1 MKKLLSILVA
11 AAVTFNAFA
20 LDMPFFNGYAGLLGN
35 MTGKSSSD
43 SYDPDIDIEAFFSGQ
58 LDFGGKFLARGEFY
72 ISSEDLL
79 QNDLFEESEVNNAV
93 FKIEELSA
101 TYKMSTLSSSHYF
114 SAFLGNFEP
123 IGSDIFLQRQFG
135 IQPVTSRFTASWHSL
150 SGASVYPFY
159 GSGISYVYHPESSGA
174 FGLYAYMNK
183 QTEEDETKNV
193 LNLDLRLAKLFSNL
207 TADISAGFGFPIED
221 TDENGN
227 KVFLLIKEIQLHAGF
242 NFLLGNRYT
251 TSFFMQ
257 GGFNKF
263 VLTSD
268 NDTSHKITFSDL
280 YFLIEPRLTL
290 RLFQLNIAAFNIP
303 SESAEHM
310 IYLKRAIDE
319 DDTITNLLG
328 LNANIVTDHLYLGN
342 TNVTFGI
349 HSTLILTDSDI
360 EELKDDPKVVLD
372 WNYEIYVTPYVTI
385 PVLGG
390 SMNANLAASILD
402 FKDDWKSALDFS
414 LGFKTRF

>member
-1 MKKLLSILVA
+1 MKRLLSILMA
-11 AAVTFNAFA
+11 AFMTTAAFA

-35 MTGKSSSD
+35 MTGKKDAD

-58 LDFGGKFLARGEFY
+58 LDFSGKFLARGEFY

-79 QNDLFEESEVNNAV
+79 QNDLFEETTQNNAI
-93 FKIEELSA
+93 FRIEELSA
-101 TYKMSTLSSSHYF
+101 TYKMSTTASSHYF
-114 SAFLGNFEP
+114 SVFLGNFEP

-135 IQPVTSRFTASWHSL
+135 IQPVTSKLTASWHSL

-174 FGLYAYMNK
+174 FGLYFYMNK

-193 LNLDLRLAKLFSNL
+193 MNLDLRLAKLFSNL
-207 TADISAGFGFPIED
+207 TVDFSAGLGFPVEN

-227 KVFLLIKEIQLHAGF
+227 KVFLLVREIQLHAGM

-263 VLTSD
+263 VLSSD
-268 NDTSHKITFSDL
+268 NETSHKITFADL

-303 SESAEHM
+303 RESAEHM
-310 IYLKRAIDE
+310 MYLKRATDKDE
-319 DDTITNLLG
+319 NITNLLG
-328 LNANIVTDHLYLGN
+328 LNANVVTDHLYLGN
-342 TNVTFGI
+342 TNFTFGI
-349 HSTLILTDSDI
+349 HSTLILTDSDF
-360 EELKDDPKVVLD
+360 EALKDDPKVVLD
-372 WNYEIYVTPYVTI
+372 WNYEIYVTPYVSM

-390 SMNANLAASILD
+390 TMNASLAASILD
-402 FKDDWKSALDFS
+402 FKDDWKSAVDFS